1 VIPYATTNSR
11 FFSPSLSSPIAFPI
25 AIAGTVAL
33 TVAAIFLWYVF
44 VYRKT
49 EKMVPDHAI
58 NGGGVDIQMVYLNAS
73 KSGSNG
79 TISNVTSQSSG
90 GHSSLTI
97 DSIGDFLCI

>member
-1 VIPYATTNSR
+1 
-11 FFSPSLSSPIAFPI
+11 
-25 AIAGTVAL
+25 
-33 TVAAIFLWYVF
+33 
-44 VYRKT
+44 
-49 EKMVPDHAI
+49 MVPDHAI